1 MLRKWLVLGV
11 AMVSVMGLTV
21 GIVVAQDEDSPL
33 HKLMEQVNKTS
44 NDIGKGVRTAISYK
58 KAQKDVAKHSTELA
72 SLAKQVHD
80 GQGEGVGAAIKE
92 VIKKATKEVP
102 DAKTKWD
109 GLMTSFGSTTADL
122 AKVAAKA
129 NATQVEVKSAHTA
142 VKKVCTECHNV
153 FRIEEE

>member
-11 AMVSVMGLTV
+11 AMVSVTGLTV
-21 GIVVAQDEDSPL
+21 GVVVAQDEDSPL

-58 KAQKDVAKHSTELA
+58 KSQKDVAKHSTELA
-72 SLAKQVHD
+72 NLAKQVRE
-80 GQGEGVGAAIKE
+80 GTGEGVSTAIKD

-102 DAKTKWD
+102 DAESKWN
-109 GLMTSFGSTTADL
+109 GLMTSFGTTADHL
-122 AKVAAKA
+122 AKIAAKA
-129 NATQVEVKSAHTA
+129 DATQVEVKSAHTA